1 MKTRTHY
8 LTLLIA
14 FVFGLVIVSSCGKK
28 EGPRA
33 IPPVPV
39 TYVNVLQQDVTIY
52 TDFIGQTF
60 GIYDIPIR
68 ARVQGFLEGIHFQE
82 GELVKKGQLLYTV
95 DAQPYK
101 AKQAAGLSEVAQAKT
116 ALVKAESDLARYK
129 PLAQAN
135 AVSQSDLD
143 NAVAHY
149 DAAKAQVAAAEANLR
164 LAEIELGYTRIYSPI
179 DGIIGKTQAK
189 VGEFVGQNPNPVIL
203 NTVSD
208 VSSVNVEF
216 FLTESQYLYMAREFQ
231 QIAKNDSLMKED
243 PRALKLILADG
254 TEFEYPGHVVFMD
267 REVNPTT
274 GTLLVQAR
282 FPNPEGL
289 VRPGQFAKIHAQARI
304 IKDALLIPQACV
316 TEIQGQFSVFTVSD
330 SAQAQRV
337 TVEVGNRIDDL
348 WVINK
353 GLVKTDKVILDG
365 IQKVRNGAKVI
376 GKEVPFVSKS
386 GQPQNQ

>member
-1 MKTRTHY
+1 MKNHTRY
-8 LTLLIA
+8 FYIVAAMAL
-14 FVFGLVIVSSCGKK
+14 GLMAMASCGKK
-28 EGPRA
+28 EAPKA
-33 IPPVPV
+33 SHPIPV
-39 TYVNVLQQDVTIY
+39 TVVSVMQKDVTIY

-68 ARVQGFLEGIHFQE
+68 SRVQGFLEGIHFQE

-101 AKQAAGLSEVAQAKT
+101 ARQAAGLSEVAQAKT
-116 ALVKAESDLARYK
+116 ALVKAENDLNRYK

-149 DAAKAQVAAAEANLR
+149 DAARAQVAAANANLK
-164 LAEIELGYTRIYSPI
+164 LAEIELGYTLIYSPI

-189 VGEFVGQNPNPVIL
+189 VGEFVGQNPNPIIL

-208 VSSVNVEF
+208 VSSFNVEF
-216 FLTESQYLYMAREFQ
+216 FLTESQYLYMARELQ
-231 QIAKNDSLMKED
+231 LAAKNDNKPDES
-243 PRALKLILADG
+243 RALKLILADG
-254 TEFEYPGHVVFMD
+254 TEFEYPGKVVFMD

-289 VRPGQFAKIHAQARI
+289 VRPGQFAKVHARSRI
-304 IKDALLIPQACV
+304 IDDALMVPQASV
-316 TEIQGQFSVFTVSD
+316 TEIQGQFSIFIVND
-330 SAQAQRV
+330 SSQAQKV
-337 TVEVGNRIDDL
+337 VVEVGNRIDDL
-348 WVINK
+348 WIINK
-353 GLVKTDKVILDG
+353 GLKNLDKVILDG
-365 IQKVRNGAKVI
+365 IQKVRNGVTVLAT
-376 GKEVPFVSKS
+376 EVSADHKTS
-386 GQPQNQ
+386 QQ

>member
-1 MKTRTHY
+1 MKNHTRY
-8 LTLLIA
+8 FYIVAAMAL
-14 FVFGLVIVSSCGKK
+14 GLMAMASCGKK
-28 EGPRA
+28 EAPKA
-33 IPPVPV
+33 SHPIPV
-39 TYVNVLQQDVTIY
+39 TVVSVMQKDVTIY

-68 ARVQGFLEGIHFQE
+68 SRVQGFLEGIHFQE

-101 AKQAAGLSEVAQAKT
+101 ARQAAGLSEVAQAKT
-116 ALVKAESDLARYK
+116 ALVKAENDLNRYK

-149 DAAKAQVAAAEANLR
+149 DAARAQVAAADANLK
-164 LAEIELGYTRIYSPI
+164 LAEIELGYTLIYSPI

-189 VGEFVGQNPNPVIL
+189 VGEFVGQNPNPIIL

-208 VSSVNVEF
+208 VSSFNVEF
-216 FLTESQYLYMAREFQ
+216 FLTESQYLYMARELQ
-231 QIAKNDSLMKED
+231 LAAKNDNKPDES
-243 PRALKLILADG
+243 RALKLILADG
-254 TEFEYPGHVVFMD
+254 TEFEYPGKVVFMD

-289 VRPGQFAKIHAQARI
+289 VRPGQFAKVHARSRI
-304 IKDALLIPQACV
+304 IDDALMVPQASV
-316 TEIQGQFSVFTVSD
+316 TEIQGQFSIFIVND
-330 SAQAQRV
+330 SSQAQKV
-337 TVEVGNRIDDL
+337 VVEVGNRIDDL
-348 WVINK
+348 WIINK
-353 GLVKTDKVILDG
+353 GLKNLDKVILDG
-365 IQKVRNGAKVI
+365 IQKVRNGVTVLAT
-376 GKEVPFVSKS
+376 EVSADHKTS
-386 GQPQNQ
+386 QQ

>member
-1 MKTRTHY
+1 MKNHTRY
-8 LTLLIA
+8 FYIVAAMAL
-14 FVFGLVIVSSCGKK
+14 GLMAMASCGKK
-28 EGPRA
+28 EAPKA
-33 IPPVPV
+33 SHPIPV
-39 TYVNVLQQDVTIY
+39 TVVSVMQKDVTIY

-68 ARVQGFLEGIHFQE
+68 SRVQGFLEGIHFQE

-101 AKQAAGLSEVAQAKT
+101 ARQAAGLSEVAQAKT
-116 ALVKAESDLARYK
+116 ALVKAESDLNRYK

-149 DAAKAQVAAAEANLR
+149 DAARAQVAAADANLK
-164 LAEIELGYTRIYSPI
+164 LAEIELGYTLIYSPI

-189 VGEFVGQNPNPVIL
+189 VGEFVGQNPNPIIL

-208 VSSVNVEF
+208 VSSFNVEF
-216 FLTESQYLYMAREFQ
+216 FLTESQYLYMARELQ
-231 QIAKNDSLMKED
+231 LAAKNDNKPDES
-243 PRALKLILADG
+243 RALKLILADG
-254 TEFEYPGHVVFMD
+254 TEFEYPGKVVFMD

-289 VRPGQFAKIHAQARI
+289 VRPGQFAKVHARSRI
-304 IKDALLIPQACV
+304 IDDALMVPQASV
-316 TEIQGQFSVFTVSD
+316 TEIQGQFSIFIVND
-330 SAQAQRV
+330 SSQAQKV
-337 TVEVGNRIDDL
+337 VVEVGNRIDDL
-348 WVINK
+348 WIINK
-353 GLVKTDKVILDG
+353 GLKNLDKVILDG
-365 IQKVRNGAKVI
+365 IQKVRNGVTVLAT
-376 GKEVPFVSKS
+376 EVSADHKTS
-386 GQPQNQ
+386 QQ

>member
-1 MKTRTHY
+1 MKNHTRY
-8 LTLLIA
+8 FYIVAAMAL
-14 FVFGLVIVSSCGKK
+14 GLMAMASCGKK
-28 EGPRA
+28 EAPKA
-33 IPPVPV
+33 SHPIPV
-39 TYVNVLQQDVTIY
+39 TVVSVMQKDVTIY

-68 ARVQGFLEGIHFQE
+68 SRVQGFLEGIHFQE

-101 AKQAAGLSEVAQAKT
+101 ARQAAGLSEVAQAKT
-116 ALVKAESDLARYK
+116 ALVKAESDLNRYK

-149 DAAKAQVAAAEANLR
+149 DAARAQVAAANANLK
-164 LAEIELGYTRIYSPI
+164 LAEIELGYTLIYSPI

-189 VGEFVGQNPNPVIL
+189 VGEFVGQNPNPIIL

-208 VSSVNVEF
+208 VSSFNVEF
-216 FLTESQYLYMAREFQ
+216 FLTESQYLYMARELQ
-231 QIAKNDSLMKED
+231 LAAKNDNKPDES
-243 PRALKLILADG
+243 RALKLILADG
-254 TEFEYPGHVVFMD
+254 TEFEYPGKVVFMD

-289 VRPGQFAKIHAQARI
+289 VRPGQFAKVHARSRI
-304 IKDALLIPQACV
+304 IDDALMVPQASV
-316 TEIQGQFSVFTVSD
+316 TEIQGQFSIFIVND
-330 SAQAQRV
+330 SSQAQKV
-337 TVEVGNRIDDL
+337 VVEVGNRIDDL
-348 WVINK
+348 WIINK
-353 GLVKTDKVILDG
+353 GLKNLDKVILDG
-365 IQKVRNGAKVI
+365 IQKVRNGVTVLAT
-376 GKEVPFVSKS
+376 EVSADHKTS
-386 GQPQNQ
+386 QQ

>member
-1 MKTRTHY
+1 MKNHTRY
-8 LTLLIA
+8 FYIVAAMALGLMAIA
-14 FVFGLVIVSSCGKK
+14 SCGKK
-28 EGPRA
+28 EAPKA
-33 IPPVPV
+33 SHPIPV
-39 TYVNVLQQDVTIY
+39 TVVSVMQKDVTIY

-68 ARVQGFLEGIHFQE
+68 SRVQGFLEGIHFQE

-101 AKQAAGLSEVAQAKT
+101 ARQAAGLSEVAQAKT
-116 ALVKAESDLARYK
+116 ALVKAENDLNRYK

-149 DAAKAQVAAAEANLR
+149 DAARAQVAAADANLK
-164 LAEIELGYTRIYSPI
+164 LAEIELGYTLIYSPI

-189 VGEFVGQNPNPVIL
+189 VGEFVGQNPNPIIL

-208 VSSVNVEF
+208 VSSFNVEF
-216 FLTESQYLYMAREFQ
+216 FLTESQYLYMARELQ
-231 QIAKNDSLMKED
+231 LAAKNDNKPDES
-243 PRALKLILADG
+243 RALKLILADG
-254 TEFEYPGHVVFMD
+254 TEFEYPGKVVFMD

-289 VRPGQFAKIHAQARI
+289 VRPGQFAKVHARSRI
-304 IKDALLIPQACV
+304 IDDALMVPQASV
-316 TEIQGQFSVFTVSD
+316 TEIQGQFSIFIVND
-330 SAQAQRV
+330 SSQAQKV
-337 TVEVGNRIDDL
+337 VVEVGNRIDDL
-348 WVINK
+348 WIINK
-353 GLVKTDKVILDG
+353 GLKNLDKVILDG
-365 IQKVRNGAKVI
+365 IQKVRNGVTVLAT
-376 GKEVPFVSKS
+376 EVSADHKTS
-386 GQPQNQ
+386 QQ